1 MKRTLVLMR
10 HAKSDWSN
18 PSLGDSERTL
28 NRRGRNDAPLVG
40 NFMYDLIGTPD
51 QIICSDAVRAR
62 ETAKLVA
69 ESLKYKQNI
78 IIEPQLYDSYPSVY
92 LKVIS
97 NVTDNV
103 KTLLIVGHNPII
115 EQLISIL
122 SANRP
127 KDMSDHMSTAGVVC
141 FTTVDYSWSDI
152 EPGVWDMKWLATP
165 KLIKNKQAK
174 KRGL

>member
-18 PSLGDSERTL
+18 PSFEDSERTL
-28 NRRGRNDAPLVG
+28 NSRGRNDAPLVG

-51 QIICSDAVRAR
+51 QILCSEAVRAR

-69 ESLKYKQNI
+69 ESLNYKRNI
-78 IIEPQLYDSYPSVY
+78 IIEPQLYDSYPAVY

-97 NVTDNV
+97 KIADDI

-127 KDMSDHMSTAGVVC
+127 NDMSVHVSTSGVAC
-141 FTTVDYSWSDI
+141 FTVDNRSWSDI
-152 EPGVWDMKWLATP
+152 ETGSWDLKWLVTP
-165 KLIKNKQAK
+165 KLIKKK
-174 KRGL
+174 KRNDQ